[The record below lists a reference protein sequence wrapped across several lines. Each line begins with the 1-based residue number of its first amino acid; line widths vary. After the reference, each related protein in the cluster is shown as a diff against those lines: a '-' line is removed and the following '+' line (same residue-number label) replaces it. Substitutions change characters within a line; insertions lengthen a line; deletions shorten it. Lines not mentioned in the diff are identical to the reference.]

1 MDKGSGLRRDIYVH
15 DYTQQSREREI
26 NAPGGILARN
36 LSERASERAALDRA
50 ATVYEWISFGR
61 FPRIY
66 VEMLSV
72 LSE

>member
-50 ATVYEWISFGR
+50 ATVYE
-61 FPRIY
+61 
-66 VEMLSV
+66 
-72 LSE
+72 